1 MVETRVVDAS
11 VQVESGFLSLFKPE
25 TFFIRI
31 SECGKSERESARER
45 ERDGVEDSDAGSR
58 LESSC
63 MLFTLRN
70 MLP

>member
-1 MVETRVVDAS
+1 MSKLNLVSCRYSNRKPFSLEFQSVERV
-11 VQVESGFLSLFKPE
+11 
-25 TFFIRI
+25 R
-31 SECGKSERESARER
+31 ERARARERER